1 MRPLKGKVI
10 SGSYDSLE
18 QLRVDDLYCYFKA
31 NDLINET
38 KVMIKVPKDEKG
50 FRDLVYEW
58 DYCKQLLKALKGQD
72 DIILKPTCLF
82 HDFNNHSV
90 GYLATSYDGSFKSVY
105 ELKKKG
111 VFRRTDEEARKEG
124 SNRCITFEGKLTLMV
139 KIAEAV
145 ERLHAAKYS
154 HNNLDCWTI
163 LVNIDTFQVMLTGL
177 SCITPFG

>member
-1 MRPLKGKVI
+1 MRALKGKVI
-10 SGSYDSLE
+10 SGSYDCLE

-90 GYLATSYDGSFKSVY
+90 GYLATSYDESLKSVY
-105 ELKKKG
+105 ELKK
-111 VFRRTDEEARKEG
+111 
-124 SNRCITFEGKLTLMV
+124 
-139 KIAEAV
+139 
-145 ERLHAAKYS
+145 
-154 HNNLDCWTI
+154 
-163 LVNIDTFQVMLTGL
+163 
-177 SCITPFG
+177 